1 MPRPRPNGNGNITVW
16 FVGAAYMPPVAAIP
30 DITNYRVNRT
40 GEQCSPLQPNGQIHA
55 NRTISRRGGVT
66 PPYIAIKIIA
76 R

>member
-1 MPRPRPNGNGNITVW
+1 MPRPRPTGKSNIVGR

-66 PPYIAIKIIA
+66 PPYGAFSTF
-76 R
+76 